1 MIFINGNVEVM
12 ARFDVS
18 QVQNI
23 QAVWTLNLLSQSI
36 TKKGSRAPYIIIPN
50 LSIKEYVV
58 EQAPWEAAVDCV
70 QDALNLELGR
80 IFELRGMRRTQRN
93 TEEEFSKKH
102 SKDYSRGTIQEENS
116 RKAQEEHSGK
126 SQERGKCTLK
136 PWLPDPHSLQHQYAN
151 VLFFI
156 KSKQVVGKT
165 FFLNRRYMI

>member
-1 MIFINGNVEVM
+1 MI
-12 ARFDVS
+12 A
-18 QVQNI
+18 
-23 QAVWTLNLLSQSI
+23 
-36 TKKGSRAPYIIIPN
+36 N
-50 LSIKEYVV
+50 LSIKEYVL
-58 EQAPWEAAVDCV
+58 EQAPWEAALDCV

-126 SQERGKCTLK
+126 SQTREKCTLK

-151 VLFFI
+151 VLF
-156 KSKQVVGKT
+156 
-165 FFLNRRYMI
+165 L

>member
-1 MIFINGNVEVM
+1 MI
-12 ARFDVS
+12 A
-18 QVQNI
+18 
-23 QAVWTLNLLSQSI
+23 
-36 TKKGSRAPYIIIPN
+36 N
-50 LSIKEYVV
+50 LSIKEYVL

-93 TEEEFSKKH
+93 TEEEFSKVH

-151 VLFFI
+151 VPFYI
-156 KSKQVVGKT
+156 KSNQVVGKT
-165 FFLNRRYMI
+165 FSLKRRYMN